1 MEVYW
6 STGQEEQ
13 DVLVGKTARQHKE
26 ADEKIS
32 KLKVK
37 AFYLG
42 RVLHGLGVTLA
53 QYPELLSF
61 DEESMDAIYD
71 VRSNFSMKDAKEA
84 SPENIQNLCRE
95 IRQAIAERNRLA
107 QELQSLGYGS

>member
-1 MEVYW
+1 MSE
-6 STGQEEQ
+6 EEQ

-26 ADEKIS
+26 ASEKIS

-42 RVLHGLGVTLA
+42 TVLHGLGVTLA

-61 DEESMDAIYD
+61 DEEPMDAIYD
-71 VRSNFSMKDAKEA
+71 VRKNFSMKDAKEA

-95 IRQAIAERNRLA
+95 IRQVIAERDRLA
-107 QELQSLGYGS
+107 QELQSLGYGSY